1 MTYTAIRGA
10 EKRTFSPIAIEL
22 VDDFLTTPTGPTS
35 AAPLGPITA
44 ILDEDD
50 GAGGFRVTDA
60 RAFVTSQAVVTFA
73 GVHRRPRPA
82 LALPGLYR
90 VRIEGELYRPLY
102 RAVADGIQFT
112 APAWN
117 DHEPAT
123 PVPTFARAVLLP
135 SAAYP
140 FPSYTRVLRGEV
152 LDTTTGLPA
161 VDALVVAGTDSRAL
175 SDERGE
181 FALALRWAPDGPLS
195 ITATDRAGHTGT
207 ISITLPGD
215 LEHGQLIAIS

>member
-1 MTYTAIRGA
+1 MTYSPIRGA
-10 EKRTFSPIAIEL
+10 EKRAFSPVGIEL
-22 VDDFLTTPTGPTS
+22 VDDFLTTATGPTS
-35 AAPLGPITA
+35 AAPIGSITA

-60 RAFVTSQAVVTFA
+60 RAIVTSQAVVTFP

-82 LALPGLYR
+82 LAAPGTYR
-90 VRIEGELYRPLY
+90 VRIEASLYRPLY
-102 RAVADGIQFT
+102 RAVADGIQIT
-112 APAWN
+112 APPWN
-117 DHEPAT
+117 DHEPAA
-123 PVPTFARAVLLP
+123 PVPTFARAILLP
-135 SAAYP
+135 SPLYP
-140 FPSYTRVLRGEV
+140 FPSYTRVLRGAV

-207 ISITLPGD
+207 ISTTLPGD